1 MRKSYFLLLTL
12 SISAMSF
19 GQLVINEID
28 VDTPGSD
35 TAEFLELKW
44 TPNTSLNG
52 YIVVFFN
59 GSNDLSYATIDLMGK
74 TTDANGFFIL
84 ANESLA
90 TGQDIVLQAG
100 GSGFIQNGADAV
112 AIYQTAAANFPDG
125 TAPTLTNLIDALVYD
140 TNDTDD
146 AELLAGLGKTV
157 QYNESEN
164 GASDTQSIQRKIDG
178 IYETKKQTFRAS
190 NDSSTCALT
199 LTSTTAICNAFTA
212 GTDSYKVDIGFNG
225 GGTSTYTV
233 TTTSGTVGG
242 DSPTTM
248 TTGTITVT
256 GVAEGTDITVTVTD
270 GILCNLN
277 SMITSPSCIPSNTL
291 PLYEGFAY
299 TVGTNLGDQ
308 PYWRNINSGDEVL
321 IGGPGGLTYSGLA
334 STSGTGNHVTFD
346 GAGIDSV
353 FEYTPV
359 TSGTVYAS
367 FIFNVTN
374 QSAVT
379 DAAGG
384 YFAGISSSNT
394 AYDARL
400 WLKPNPDAAS
410 NTFNIGI
417 ANTGAATFTPGTY
430 TTDTSI
436 FVVMSYDLATG
447 NINAWVN
454 PSSASFGGA
463 APAPTVSAVDPSI
476 SSSLRSFILR
486 QDSTSET
493 PFILFDELRLGT
505 SWSAVTPTTLSVEDF
520 NSNNFIIYPNP
531 TSLGYVNITN
541 NNTTAMSVAVYD
553 VLGKQV
559 LKQTVSNNRL
569 NVASLKSGIYILKI
583 SQDNATITKKL
594 VIK

>member
-1 MRKSYFLLLTL
+1 MRKIYFLLLTL

-44 TPNTSLNG
+44 SPNTSLNG

-59 GSNDLSYATIDLMGK
+59 GSNDLSYATFDLMGK

-100 GSGFIQNGADAV
+100 GSGFIQNGADAIG
-112 AIYQTAAANFPDG
+112 IYQTAAANFPDG

-146 AELLAGLGKTV
+146 AELLAGLGETV

-164 GASDTQSIQRKIDG
+164 GASDTQSIQRKING

-190 NDSSTCALT
+190 NDSATCALT
-199 LTSTTAICNAFTA
+199 LTSTAAICNAFTA

-256 GVAEGTDITVTVTD
+256 GVGEGTDITVTVTD
-270 GILCNLN
+270 GILCNLT

-308 PYWRNINSGDEVL
+308 PNWRNINSGDEVL

-379 DAAGG
+379 DASGG